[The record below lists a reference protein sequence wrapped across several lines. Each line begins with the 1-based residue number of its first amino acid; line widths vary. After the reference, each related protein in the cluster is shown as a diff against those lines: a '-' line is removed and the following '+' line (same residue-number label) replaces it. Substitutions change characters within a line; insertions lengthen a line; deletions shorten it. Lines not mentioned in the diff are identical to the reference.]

1 MVRISTFLIV
11 LLTALVQSSAVFAHA
26 SLVRAEPADGALLA
40 EPPASLRLIFNEP
53 VTPLVMRLIAPDGTV
68 ATVDA
73 ASENTTVTIKPPALR
88 RGTHVL
94 SWRVISAD
102 GHPVGGSLVFSVG
115 EASAQP
121 VAGALPAGDPV
132 VRGALWAA
140 KVVIYL
146 ALLVGIG
153 GVFFRTWMLG
163 RPSHEGSLSFV
174 MRGLDPRSHPS
185 LQNDGLPGLA
195 ALRRPGNDGENAIGT
210 LRNSS
215 WLDQS
220 LVALIAAGLLV
231 TPLSV
236 GLQGLDA
243 LDQRLPGL
251 AQKLVWETGLET
263 SYGLTAIAAMVA
275 LFAALFAFEA
285 SWRQSPVVARGL
297 SLAALLVVGLALA
310 LSGHASN
317 AAPQLATRPSV
328 FVHVVCVAFW
338 VGALLPLI
346 ASLNAGT
353 GAALARFSR
362 IIPYPLA
369 ALVASGVILAL
380 VQLDRVDALW
390 TTNYGIV
397 LSCKLG
403 AVIAL
408 LALAAA
414 NRCVF
419 APRYQSGEVTVSA
432 VLTRTMVAEL
442 CIVVAILA
450 LVALWRFTPPP
461 RALAASEAVEVHLH
475 GERAMAQVSLL
486 PVRARDPRVGIE
498 VLDAQFSALA
508 VKEVTVTLA
517 NPTAG
522 IEAVRRTAVLVGD
535 GHWRVDGLRIPVAG
549 QWIVRVDLLID
560 DFDKIV
566 LEDRVDLPRL
576 P

>member
-1 MVRISTFLIV
+1 MRIFAFLIV
-11 LLTALVQSSAVFAHA
+11 LLAALVQPSAAFAHA
-26 SLVRAEPADGALLA
+26 SLVRVEPADGALLV
-40 EPPASLRLIFNEP
+40 EPPASLRLFFNEP
-53 VTPLVMRLIAPDGTV
+53 VTPLVMRLIAPDGTIASV
-68 ATVDA
+68 AA
-73 ASENTTVTIKPPALR
+73 ASENTTVTIKPTALR

-132 VRGALWAA
+132 VRSALWAA

-153 GVFFRTWMLG
+153 GAFVRMWMFNG
-163 RPSHEGSLSFV
+163 TGVVSSSGDPSSAHSRASG
-174 MRGLDPRSHPS
+174 
-185 LQNDGLPGLA
+185 NPGL
-195 ALRRPGNDGENAIGT
+195 LFSVLGPRFRGDERRNIASAP
-210 LRNSS
+210 
-215 WLDQS
+215 WLDRA
-220 LVALIAAGLLV
+220 LVALIVAGLLV

-243 LDQRLPGL
+243 LDQRLSGL

-285 SWRQSPVVARGL
+285 AWRTQVLVARIL
-297 SLAALLVVGLALA
+297 SLVALIAAGLALA

-317 AAPQLATRPSV
+317 AAPQWLTRPSV

-346 ASLNAGT
+346 ASLKAGA

-362 IIPYPLA
+362 LIPFPLA
-369 ALVASGVILAL
+369 ALVASGVILAV
-380 VQLDRVDALW
+380 VQLDRIDALW

-397 LSCKLG
+397 LSCKLA

-408 LALAAA
+408 LALAAS
-414 NRCVF
+414 NRYVF
-419 APRYQSGEVTVSA
+419 APRYQSGDATVSA
-432 VLTRTMVAEL
+432 VLTRTMLAEL
-442 CIVVAILA
+442 CIVAAILA

-486 PVRARDPRVGIE
+486 PVRARDPRVRIE
-498 VLDAQFSALA
+498 VLDGQFNALT
-508 VKEVTVTLA
+508 VKEVTVMLA

-522 IEAVRRTAVLVGD
+522 IEPVRRAAVHAGD
-535 GHWRVDGLRIPVAG
+535 GHWRVEGLRIPVAG

>member
-1 MVRISTFLIV
+1 
-11 LLTALVQSSAVFAHA
+11 
-26 SLVRAEPADGALLA
+26 
-40 EPPASLRLIFNEP
+40 
-53 VTPLVMRLIAPDGTV
+53 
-68 ATVDA
+68 
-73 ASENTTVTIKPPALR
+73 
-88 RGTHVL
+88 
-94 SWRVISAD
+94 
-102 GHPVGGSLVFSVG
+102 
-115 EASAQP
+115 
-121 VAGALPAGDPV
+121 
-132 VRGALWAA
+132 
-140 KVVIYL
+140 
-146 ALLVGIG
+146 
-153 GVFFRTWMLG
+153 
-163 RPSHEGSLSFV
+163 
-174 MRGLDPRSHPS
+174 MRGLDPRIHPLS
-185 LQNDGLPGLA
+185 RNDGLPGLA
-195 ALRRPGNDGENAIGT
+195 ASRRPGNDE
-210 LRNSS
+210 RNMSEPIVQS
-215 WLDQS
+215 RDSAAPWLDRT

-251 AQKLVWETGLET
+251 AQKLTWETGLET

-285 SWRQSPVVARGL
+285 TWRQAPVVARGL
-297 SLAALLVVGLALA
+297 SFAALLVAGLALA

-338 VGALLPLI
+338 AGALLPLI
-346 ASLNAGT
+346 ASLKAGE

-362 IIPYPLA
+362 LIPYALA
-369 ALVASGVILAL
+369 ALVVSGVILAV

-397 LSCKLG
+397 LSCKLA
-403 AVIAL
+403 AVMAL

-414 NRCVF
+414 NRYVF
-419 APRYQSGEVTVSA
+419 APRYQGGQSA
-432 VLTRTMVAEL
+432 ASNALTRTMAVEL
-442 CIVVAILA
+442 CIVAVILA

-461 RALAASEAVEVHLH
+461 RSLAASEAVEVHLH

-486 PVRARDPRVGIE
+486 PVRARDPRVRIE
-498 VLDAQFSALA
+498 VFDAQFNVLA

-522 IEAVRRTAVLVGD
+522 IEPVRRMAVPAGD
-535 GHWRVDGLRIPVAG
+535 GHWQVEGLRIPMAG